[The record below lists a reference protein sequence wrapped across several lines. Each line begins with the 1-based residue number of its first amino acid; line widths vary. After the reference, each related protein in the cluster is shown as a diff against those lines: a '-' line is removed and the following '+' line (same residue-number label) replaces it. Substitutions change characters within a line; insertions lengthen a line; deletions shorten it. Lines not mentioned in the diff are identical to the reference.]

1 METQI
6 VIVNGKTRR
15 SHKKFGKDYVRCF
28 YDVEVSEIDH
38 FRKKCDMLGKTD
50 SAMIRDL
57 IMEFNRS
64 FGLPDEPNIRDAGSL
79 YERRA
84 RQHITDTI
92 KKTVKKEF
100 PWIFSEN

>member
-1 METQI
+1 MESQI
-6 VIVNGKTRR
+6 VIVNGKPRR

-28 YDVEVSEIDH
+28 YDVELEEIDY
-38 FRKKCDMLGKTD
+38 FRKKCDYLGKTD

-57 IMEFNRS
+57 ILEFNRS
-64 FGLPDEPNIRDAGSL
+64 FGWPNDDNVKNAGSL
-79 YERRA
+79 YERRS
-84 RQHITDTI
+84 RHHIQDAI